1 MAGHVFTSMTQIAL
15 NQRRMM
21 SLTIVLGMATVYA
34 LAFLPLYKLTGEV
47 VAVFTV
53 IPVMTAGWL
62 LGRRAGLLAGL
73 LGIPLNILN
82 FTLAGQIGWE
92 VVFGRWP
99 AVLVSLAAGL
109 VAGWVSEYIARA
121 KEKSREASHD
131 RDRFFDLSMDL
142 LCIAGSDGCFKRL
155 NPAWER
161 ALGFSREELCSKPFI
176 EFVHPDDRSR
186 TQDVMEKLSRGQP
199 AINFEN
205 RYRCRDGS
213 YRWLNWITPAPEHE
227 PPMFYAA
234 ARDITEH
241 KRVEEALRESE
252 ERYRLLTDATFDGI
266 AIHDQGLMI
275 EANSGLERMFGYGP
289 GELIG
294 KHVLDLVADESREM
308 VIANMRKGEQGPYE
322 SVGRRKDG
330 STFYGEV
337 VIKPYRYKGRDV
349 RLVAGRDITERK
361 QMEEA
366 LRRAN
371 NELERHVAQR
381 TQELVAANDAL
392 CVARAWQRDLI
403 EAIPG
408 IVWECNART
417 WQFSFVSHQAEL
429 VLGYPVRH
437 WLDEPDF
444 WQTHIHPDDR
454 DWVMEYCLA
463 SSRDKRKYSFEYRM
477 IAADGRTV
485 WLQDIVTVETDEQGP
500 AILRGIMVD
509 ITEREQA
516 EAALRDSEARF
527 RSLFEE
533 VPIAYQSLDIEG
545 RYLDVN
551 KGLCTLLG
559 YSPDEL
565 LGKPFDNFWPPDAR
579 QFFPAEFGSFKRSG
593 GATKHLRLR
602 RKDGKEIAVIL
613 EGRVQRDPTG
623 NFLRTHCILTDI
635 TDQKLIEENLRRSEV
650 FITSV
655 LENLPNMIFVKDA
668 KDLRFIRFNKAGEEL
683 LGYRRHELLGKND
696 YDIFPKE
703 EADFFIAKDREV
715 LRSGRLLD
723 IPEEPIQT
731 KDNGLRFLHTKK
743 IPICSA
749 DGTPQ
754 YLLGISED
762 ITDRKQV
769 EEALRESEERLRQAI
784 RAGNIGIFDHDHRS
798 DTIYWSPE
806 LRRIYGL
813 DLEEPVTLAKYLQ
826 YVHAG
831 DRDRITEAVGR
842 AHDPTGDG
850 LFDLEHRIVDRHG
863 VIRWLFTRSRTHFEG
878 EGSARHKVRTI
889 GAVADITEQKRAEE
903 ALRVSR
909 ERFELAVRGT
919 NDGIWDWDILTN
931 ENYWSDR
938 WYELLGYQPGDLVPS
953 YDTWA
958 SLLHPDD
965 REGALECAHQHI
977 EQRVPYDLEYRMR
990 TKSGTYRWFQA
1001 KGQAV
1006 WNASGRP
1013 VRMAGSISD
1022 VTGRKEAEEA
1032 LRKSEVQLRKV
1043 LEEREQLSQDLHD
1056 NIIQTIYAIG
1066 MSLEE
1071 CRYLFQE
1078 DHQEA
1083 EKKLEHAVASL
1094 NKVISDVRIYIVW
1107 DKHAEISGRQFCAK
1121 LAELAVTMESAQG
1134 IHFSLDLA
1142 VEAAQ
1147 RLTPLGAFHILHIVQ
1162 EAMSNS
1168 LRHSQSRSG
1177 LVSLQMDS
1185 GRIRLEIRD
1194 DGVGFNLEEAV
1205 GQGHGLQNMT
1215 ARAQKLGAHLQ
1226 IVSKPGLGVQILVEL
1241 PLEDQHAGASS

>member
-1 MAGHVFTSMTQIAL
+1 MAGHGLTSMNQITL
-15 NQRRMM
+15 SQRRRM
-21 SLTIVLGMATVYA
+21 SFAIVLGTAAVYE
-34 LAFLPLYKLTGEV
+34 LLFLPLYQTAGEV
-47 VAVFTV
+47 VVVCTV
-53 IPVMTAGWL
+53 IPVAVAGWL
-62 LGRRAGLLAGL
+62 LGYRAGLLASLFGVL
-73 LGIPLNILN
+73 LNILS
-82 FTLAGQIGWE
+82 FTLAGEIGWE
-92 VVFGRWP
+92 VVLRRWP

-109 VAGWVSEYIARA
+109 VAGWAGERAARA
-121 KEKSREASHD
+121 KQESLAASYEC
-131 RDRFFDLSMDL
+131 DRFFDLSMDL
-142 LCIAGSDGCFKRL
+142 LCITGGDGYFKRL

-161 ALGFSREELCSKPFI
+161 TLGFSRKELCAKPFI

-186 TQDVMEKLSRGQP
+186 TQEVLERLSRGQP

-205 RYRCRDGS
+205 RYRCQDGS
-213 YRWLNWITPAPEHE
+213 YRWLTWITPAPEQG
-227 PPMFYAA
+227 PPMLYAA
-234 ARDITEH
+234 ARDITER

-266 AIHDQGLMI
+266 AIHDQGIMI

-308 VIANMRKGEQGPYE
+308 VIANMRKGAQGPYE

-330 STFYGEV
+330 SIFYGEV

-361 QMEEA
+361 QMEQA
-366 LRRAN
+366 LRQAN
-371 NELERHVAQR
+371 DELEQRVAQR

-392 CVARAWQRDLI
+392 CVARAWQRGLI

-408 IVWECNART
+408 IVWECDART

-429 VLGYPVRH
+429 VLGYPVRP

-444 WQTHIHPDDR
+444 WQAHIHPDDR
-454 DWVMEYCLA
+454 DWVVEYCRI
-463 SSRDKRKYSFEYRM
+463 SSREKRKYSFEYRM
-477 IAADGRTV
+477 IADDGRAV
-485 WLQDIVTVETDEQGP
+485 WLQDIVTVEIDEQGP
-500 AILRGIMVD
+500 AILRGIMLD
-509 ITEREQA
+509 ITERKQA

-565 LGKPFDNFWPPDAR
+565 RGKPFDDFWPPDAR
-579 QFFPAEFGSFKRSG
+579 EFSPAGFSNFKRSG
-593 GATKHLRLR
+593 GVTNHLRLR

-613 EGRVQRDPTG
+613 EGRVQRDPMG

-635 TDQKLIEENLRRSEV
+635 TDQKLIEENLRRSEL
-650 FITSV
+650 FISSV

-668 KDLRFIRFNKAGEEL
+668 KDLRFMRFNKAGEEL
-683 LGYRRHELLGKND
+683 LGHRRDELLGRND
-696 YDIFPKE
+696 YDIFSKE
-703 EADFFIAKDREV
+703 EADFFTAKDREV

-731 KDNGLRFLHTKK
+731 KGNGLRFLYTKK

-762 ITDRKQV
+762 ITARKQA
-769 EEALRESEERLRQAI
+769 EEERKKQ
-784 RAGNIGIFDHDHRS
+784 
-798 DTIYWSPE
+798 E
-806 LRRIYGL
+806 LL
-813 DLEEPVTLAKYLQ
+813 VTLMLSTGPGCIKRIAADGTLQ
-826 YVHAG
+826 QINPAG
-831 DRDRITEAVGR
+831 LKLIEADCEED
-842 AHDPTGDG
+842 ALG
-850 LFDLEHRIVDRHG
+850 LSVFNLVVPEHRAAFMEMHRD
-863 VIRWLFTRSRTHFEG
+863 VINGCARTLQFEILSLRGTRRWMEAHAVPFQNP
-878 EGSARHKVRTI
+878 VI
-889 GAVADITEQKRAEE
+889 GQTEHLAVAHDITERYRAEE
-903 ALRVSR
+903 ALR
-909 ERFELAVRGT
+909 
-919 NDGIWDWDILTN
+919 
-931 ENYWSDR
+931 
-938 WYELLGYQPGDLVPS
+938 
-953 YDTWA
+953 A
-958 SLLHPDD
+958 S
-965 REGALECAHQHI
+965 
-977 EQRVPYDLEYRMR
+977 
-990 TKSGTYRWFQA
+990 
-1001 KGQAV
+1001 
-1006 WNASGRP
+1006 
-1013 VRMAGSISD
+1013 
-1022 VTGRKEAEEA
+1022 EE
-1032 LRKSEVQLRKV
+1032 QLRKV

-1078 DHQEA
+1078 DHQA
-1083 EKKLEHAVASL
+1083 ADKKLEHAVASL
-1094 NKVISDVRIYIVW
+1094 NRVISDVRIYIVW
-1107 DKHAEISGRQFCAK
+1107 DRHQEISGQEFCAK
-1121 LAELAVTMESAQG
+1121 LAELAVIMERAQG

-1147 RLTPLGAFHILHIVQ
+1147 RLTPQGAFHILHIVQ

-1168 LRHSQSRSG
+1168 LRHSKSRSG
-1177 LVSLQMDS
+1177 FVSLQMQD
-1185 GRIRLEIRD
+1185 GRVRLEIGD

-1215 ARAQKLGAHLQ
+1215 ARAQKLGAQLQ

-1241 PLEDQHAGASS
+1241 PLEDSHARASR